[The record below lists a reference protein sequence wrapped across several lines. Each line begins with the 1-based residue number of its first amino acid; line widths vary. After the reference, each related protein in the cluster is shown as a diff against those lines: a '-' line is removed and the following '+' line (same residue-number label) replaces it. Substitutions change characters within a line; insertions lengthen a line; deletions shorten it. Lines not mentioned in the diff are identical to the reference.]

1 MTEACDLETR
11 WIGSRLYQP
20 SLDEVI
26 QGAQT
31 ADTPVT
37 YYSKEMCYPVKGG
50 YKQYLAALAMGQDIR
65 YNEEVIKISPQNK
78 SLHTASGTEYAY
90 NRLISSLPLPMVVK
104 MLSDVPEE
112 VLSAAK
118 MLRCTCGYQISIG
131 LKTKDIP
138 PYLWWYI
145 YDKDIL
151 PARVYS
157 PSLKSPNNAPEGCS
171 SLQLEIYCKKN
182 QYSKEEL
189 VNCSVNRLI
198 ELELIKRKDILF
210 VDVRFE
216 KYANVIFD
224 HNIYEARRIVREYLT
239 SVGIE
244 TIGRFGEWG
253 YLWSDQSL
261 ISGLNIKHS

>member
-1 MTEACDLETR
+1 M
-11 WIGSRLYQP
+11 
-20 SLDEVI
+20 
-26 QGAQT
+26 
-31 ADTPVT
+31 
-37 YYSKEMCYPVKGG
+37 
-50 YKQYLAALAMGQDIR
+50 
-65 YNEEVIKISPQNK
+65 
-78 SLHTASGTEYAY
+78 
-90 NRLISSLPLPMVVK
+90 
-104 MLSDVPEE
+104 
-112 VLSAAK
+112 LSAAK